1 MLGRGRVL
9 GQDRL
14 DEQARDRCGEPLRVL
29 LGDALDK
36 PPADPQRGQAG
47 AGNSAA
53 FGDPVSSQLLQ
64 RACDSTGTVLA
75 AVQPADLGWPTPCA
89 LWTVRDVV
97 NHVLG
102 SAAFFAE
109 LAEAGEVADRDEE
122 DPDFTAGDFNGAF
135 SHHAGRLVAA
145 FNAPGAMDKIMKMP
159 VGDLPGSV
167 CVWIAAGDVFTHG
180 WDLARAIGQPTDLD
194 PELAGALLARIMPLL
209 PDSMRG
215 PEGQAPFG
223 PRVEVADSA
232 PPADRLAAFQGRHP

>member
-1 MLGRGRVL
+1 M
-9 GQDRL
+9 
-14 DEQARDRCGEPLRVL
+14 
-29 LGDALDK
+29 
-36 PPADPQRGQAG
+36 
-47 AGNSAA
+47 
-53 FGDPVSSQLLQ
+53 
-64 RACDSTGTVLA
+64 
-75 AVQPADLGWPTPCA
+75 
-89 LWTVRDVV
+89 V

-102 SAAFFAE
+102 STAFFAE

-122 DPDFTAGDFNGAF
+122 DPDFTAGDFNGTF
-135 SHHAGRLVAA
+135 SHHARRLVAA
-145 FNAPGAMDKIMKMP
+145 FNAPGAMDKIMRMP

-167 CVWIAAGDVFTHG
+167 CVWIAAGDVFAHG
-180 WDLARAIGQPTDLD
+180 WDLAKATGQPTDLE